1 MKFGITSRLALV
13 LALVG
18 MLVSGFTGFY
28 AFSVSR
34 SLLVQSAQNE
44 LLTSTQVLARRLA
57 LTRQEISRNLLVLA
71 THPAALASLQGKGPA
86 SEQQLVT
93 LFELVMEANPAYF
106 QVRLIS
112 VQDGGPEQVRVD
124 RDSGTLLRVTG
135 DDLQEKGHFP
145 YVYETLKLPF
155 GETYLSPITINHERG
170 AHAGLERPTVQ
181 LATPVTDARG
191 TVFGVL
197 VINVDLNGV
206 FAMLSADLPPDFQ
219 LFLANRNGDFLIHP
233 DPTHAFGFD
242 KGRRYLVQQ
251 EFPETAD
258 LVTGKA
264 TKAFAQSNQGAYADA
279 PILLSFMGRP
289 LDVAS
294 GEDRLILGL
303 AQPLESVLR
312 QADQLGA
319 GILRIVALVCL
330 GCLVL
335 AIFLARAIT
344 RPINMMNMAIQRFSN
359 DNHMLSLPVARQ
371 DEIGMLARSFQHMQN
386 LIKRQVED
394 LQDSR
399 EELEHLA
406 QHDMLT
412 DLPNRRMFMERL
424 EQAIARALRNDEE
437 FALLFID
444 VDNFKQIN
452 DTLGHAAGDAVLR
465 TVAQRLAGSTRKVD
479 TVARLGGDEF
489 VVLLDN
495 FSQRE
500 QIAGFTEKLL
510 AVLKTPM
517 PFGENPIHVEFSIGI
532 SQFPENGATSE
543 DIINNADRAMYKT
556 KAGGR
561 NGYRFTSDANTQP
574 NLL

>member
-1 MKFGITSRLALV
+1 VKFGITARLALV

-34 SLLVQSAQNE
+34 SLLVQSAQSE

-71 THPAALASLQGKGPA
+71 THPAALSSLREKDPA
-86 SEQQLVT
+86 AEQQLVT
-93 LFELVMEANPAYF
+93 LFQLVMEANLAYF

-112 VQDGGPEQVRVD
+112 AQDGGLEQVRVD
-124 RDSGTLLRVTG
+124 RDNGTLLHVTG

-145 YVYETLKLPF
+145 YVYETQKLPF
-155 GETYLSPITINHERG
+155 GESYLSPITINHERG

-206 FAMLSADLPPDFQ
+206 FTLLAADLPPDFQ

-233 DPTHAFGFD
+233 DPARTFGFD
-242 KGRRYLVQQ
+242 KGRRFLVQQ

-258 LVTGKA
+258 LVTGKI
-264 TKAFAQSNQGAYADA
+264 TKAFAQASQGAYADA
-279 PILLSFMGRP
+279 PLLVSFMGRP

-303 AQPLESVLR
+303 GQPLSSVL
-312 QADQLGA
+312 QQTDQLGA
-319 GILRIVALVCL
+319 DILRIVALVCA
-330 GCLVL
+330 GCLVVAVL
-335 AIFLARAIT
+335 VARAIT
-344 RPINMMNMAIQRFSN
+344 RPINVMNTAIQRFSN
-359 DNHMLSLPVARQ
+359 DNQMMRLPVARQ
-371 DEIGMLARSFQHMQN
+371 DEIGMLARSFAHMQN
-386 LIKRQVED
+386 LIRRQVED

-424 EQAIARALRNDEE
+424 EQAIARARRNDEE

-444 VDNFKQIN
+444 VDNFKHFN
-452 DTLGHAAGDAVLR
+452 DTLGHAAGDAVLK

-489 VVLLDN
+489 VVLLDK

-510 AVLKTPM
+510 MVLKAPM
-517 PFGENPIHVEFSIGI
+517 PFADTPMFVEFSIGI
-532 SQFPENGATSE
+532 SQFPDDGTTSE
-543 DIINNADRAMYKT
+543 AIINNADRAMYKT

-561 NGYRFTSDANTQP
+561 NGYRFTSDTNSQS